1 MQTLDASTEID
12 APAERVWQVVSDFA
26 RYPEWNP
33 FIVRAAGE
41 QRPGARLAVRIV
53 APGVRA
59 VTFRPRVLDLQP
71 GRLIRWK
78 GRLLLPGLFDGR
90 HALSVDPLGDGRA
103 RFTTHEEVTGI
114 LLPFLGKVMKAS
126 QEGFAQM
133 AAAVKARAESLQAEA
148 EATQAKAEATQAVLG
163 EPQAEAGAA

>member
-1 MQTLDASTEID
+1 MQTLDASIEID

-33 FIVRAAGE
+33 FIVRAAGK
-41 QRPGARLAVRIV
+41 QRPGARLEVTIV

-59 VTFRPRVLDLQP
+59 ATFKPKVLDLDP

-78 GRLLLPGLFDGR
+78 GSLILPGLFDGR

-114 LLPFLGKVMKAS
+114 LLPFLGKVMRAS
-126 QEGFAQM
+126 QEGFEQM
-133 AAAVKARAESLQAEA
+133 AAAVKARAEAM
-148 EATQAKAEATQAVLG
+148 
-163 EPQAEAGAA
+163 QAEAGAS

>member
-12 APAERVWQVVSDFA
+12 APAERVWQIVSDFA
-26 RYPEWNP
+26 HYPEWNP
-33 FIVRAAGE
+33 FIVRAKGE
-41 QRPGARLAVRIV
+41 QRPGARLEVTIV

-59 VTFRPRVLDLQP
+59 VTFKPTVLDLRP

-90 HALSVDPLGDGRA
+90 HALSVDPLDDERA

-114 LLPFLGKVMKAS
+114 LLPFLGKVMRAS
-126 QEGFAQM
+126 QEGFEQM
-133 AAAVKARAESLQAEA
+133 AAAVKARAE
-148 EATQAKAEATQAVLG
+148 
-163 EPQAEAGAA
+163 AGAP